1 MALTAP
7 APAPAPVLAPVRV
20 DAARPP
26 LLRVTLDSP
35 ATRNRLDDRTLH
47 ALAAALDTAESSPG
61 TDVFVIDATG
71 DTFCS
76 GISLGADDRDGWQPR
91 LTAVHDLLQRL
102 SDSPLVTV
110 AVVDGAATGG
120 GVGLAA
126 ACDHVIA
133 GPGASFRM
141 TEVLLGLVPAVIL
154 PVVAERTGRHR
165 AFSLAL
171 GAQHV
176 DGEQAADLGL
186 ADQRTDDCRHELRL
200 LLRRLRAADPGAV
213 RALKRYRR
221 ELFPAPEGH
230 ADRSVAVVAERLR
243 DQRVHKRLN
252 TFHRQ
257 GLIP

>member
-7 APAPAPVLAPVRV
+7 APLRV
-20 DAARPP
+20 DTTRPP
-26 LLRVTLDSP
+26 LVRATLDTP
-35 ATRNRLDDRTLH
+35 ATRNRLDDDMLT
-47 ALAAALDTAESSPG
+47 ALTGALTAAEAAEG
-61 TDVFVIDATG
+61 AEVFVLDATG
-71 DTFCS
+71 DSFCS
-76 GISLGADDRDGWQPR
+76 GIALGEADRDAWRPR
-91 LTAVHDLLQRL
+91 LTAVHHLLQRL
-102 SDSPLVTV
+102 ADSPLVTV

-133 GPGASFRM
+133 GPRASFRM

-176 DGEQAADLGL
+176 DAEQAAHIGL
-186 ADQRTDDCRHELRL
+186 ADQRTDDCRQELRL
-200 LLRRLRAADPGAV
+200 LLRRLRAADHGAV

-230 ADRSVAVVAERLR
+230 AERAVRAVAERLR
-243 DQRVHKRLN
+243 DPRVHERLN

>member
-1 MALTAP
+1 MAVTASGALP
-7 APAPAPVLAPVRV
+7 RVRV
-20 DAARPP
+20 DTARTPVV
-26 LLRVTLDSP
+26 RVTLDSP
-35 ATRNRLDDRTLH
+35 ATRNRLDDELLAELTGALERAERTD
-47 ALAAALDTAESSPG
+47 AAT
-61 TDVFVIDATG
+61 VFVLDAIG

-76 GISLGADDRDGWQPR
+76 GIALGDIDHADWQPR
-91 LTAVHDLLQRL
+91 LVAVHDLLRRL
-102 SDSPLVTV
+102 ADSPLVTV

-133 GPGASFRM
+133 GPRASFRM

-154 PVVAERTGRHR
+154 PAVAERVGRHR
-165 AFSLAL
+165 AYSMAL
-171 GAQHV
+171 GAQ
-176 DGEQAADLGL
+176 ELTAEEAAALGL
-186 ADQRTDDCRHELRL
+186 ADRHTDDCHHELRL

-221 ELFPAPEGH
+221 ELYPCDEGH
-230 ADRSVAVVAERLR
+230 SDRSVRVVSERLG
-243 DQRVHKRLN
+243 DERVRERLH